1 MDMSSIAG
9 AALLM
14 KASQTQEAMSVAL
27 MKQAAEQQTQVASML
42 AQLVATAAQPVPD
55 SSYAFSIYA

>member
-14 KASQTQEAMSVAL
+14 KASQTQEAMTVAL

-42 AQLVATAAQPVPD
+42 AQLVGTAAQPVPD
-55 SSYAFSIYA
+55 SSYAFSTYA